1 MRGAA
6 WSISLIS
13 LIIVASCVLAVP
25 AAADDRDICRQ
36 QIGNATIDAC
46 DRIIDD
52 AQRYPVK
59 DVAEAYI
66 NRGQQYYTLRNYNR
80 AVADFTAAI
89 GLDPYHPIAY
99 GNRGNVK
106 HVLGQLDA
114 AIADYSRAIELD
126 RGYTSAYTSRGM
138 MFERQGRIDLAI
150 ADFRMALSIPQK
162 YQDGQWAHDTARQRL
177 QALGAF

>member
-1 MRGAA
+1 MRDAA
-6 WSISLIS
+6 WSIPLIV
-13 LIIVASCVLAVP
+13 IASCVLAMP
-25 AAADDRDICRQ
+25 ATADDRDICRQ
-36 QIGNATIDAC
+36 QVGNATIDAC
-46 DRIIDD
+46 DRVIDD
-52 AQRYPVK
+52 ARRYPVK

-66 NRGQQYYTLRNYNR
+66 NRGQQHYTLRNYNR

-126 RGYTSAYTSRGM
+126 RGYTSAYTGRGM
-138 MFERQGRIDLAI
+138 MYERQGRVDLAI

-162 YQDGQWAHDTARQRL
+162 YQDGQWARDTARQRL
-177 QALGAF
+177 RALGAF

>member
-1 MRGAA
+1 MRRAA
-6 WSISLIS
+6 WSISLG
-13 LIIVASCVLAVP
+13 IVVSSMLAMP

-36 QIGNATIDAC
+36 QIGIATIDAC
-46 DRIIDD
+46 DRIIDSR
-52 AQRYPVK
+52 QYPVK
-59 DVAEAYI
+59 EVAEARI
-66 NRGQQYYTLRNYNR
+66 NRGQQYYTLRDYNR

-89 GLDPYHPIAY
+89 GLDPYHAIAY

-114 AIADYSRAIELD
+114 AIADYSRAIDLD
-126 RGYTSAYTSRGM
+126 RGYTSAYTGRGM
-138 MFERQGRIDLAI
+138 MYERQGRIDLAI